1 MVMGRNLKKTPIGM
15 GTGVLL
21 LSGFLAFGQ
30 APGPQS
36 QSPGGSPPMQEQRQP
51 GSPSMQSPMDR
62 NPADSMPAQVKV
74 DDKTFVKEA
83 AIGGLTEVE
92 LGKVAAQKASS
103 DAVKQFGQKMVDD
116 HSKAN
121 DQLKEVATKAGFEV
135 PASPDSKHQR
145 RIDKLSKLSGTE
157 FDRAYIKD
165 QLKDHKED
173 VNKFQQ
179 EAQGGTNPAIKNF
192 AAQALPTLQQHLQMV
207 QQLKDANGATSM
219 NLSH

>member
-1 MVMGRNLKKTPIGM
+1 MRQNLMKTRISR

-21 LSGFLAFGQ
+21 LSGFFAFGQ
-30 APGPQS
+30 APNPQS
-36 QSPGGSPPMQEQRQP
+36 QSPAGSPPMQDQRQP
-51 GSPSMQSPMDR
+51 GSPSMNSPVGQ

-74 DDKTFVKEA
+74 DDKTFVKQA

-92 LGKVAAQKASS
+92 LGKVAIQKASS

-121 DQLKEVATKAGFEV
+121 DQLKEAATKAGFEV
-135 PASPDSKHQR
+135 PAAPDSKHQG
-145 RIDKLSKLSGTE
+145 RINKLSKLSGTE

-173 VNKFQQ
+173 VKKFQQ

-192 AAQALPTLQQHLQMV
+192 ASQTLPTLQRHLQMA
-207 QQLKDANGATSM
+207 QRLKDSNGATSM
-219 NLSH
+219 NLPH

>member
-1 MVMGRNLKKTPIGM
+1 MQGNITKTRMGV
-15 GTGVLL
+15 GTCVLL
-21 LSGFLAFGQ
+21 LSGLFMFGQ
-30 APGPQS
+30 SPNPQG
-36 QSPGGSPPMQEQRQP
+36 QSPAGSPPMQEQRQP
-51 GSPSMQSPMDR
+51 GSPSMQQSPMDQ
-62 NPADSMPAQVKV
+62 NPTGSMPTQVKV
-74 DDKTFVKEA
+74 DDKSFVKEA

-121 DQLKEVATKAGFEV
+121 DQLKEAATKAGFEV
-135 PASPDSKHQR
+135 PAAPDSKHQG
-145 RIDKLSKLSGTE
+145 RINKLSKLSGTE

-173 VNKFQQ
+173 VKKFQQ

-192 AAQALPTLQQHLQMV
+192 ASQTLPTLQRHLQMA
-207 QQLKDANGATSM
+207 QRLKDSNGATSM
-219 NLSH
+219 NLPH